1 MRSEYKKAKRASYRA
16 NNTKMLSVKTLQA
29 SDMIEE
35 LQHGVCIL
43 KQQLQDSE
51 HQRQQQLRVSPELFT
66 QE

>member
-1 MRSEYKKAKRASYRA
+1 
-16 NNTKMLSVKTLQA
+16 MLSVKTLQA